1 MNEKKKEV
9 TLCGC
14 TIRPITVGKEDIYA
28 AGGYIHRTSRGVVD
42 HEQTEDMVHS
52 ETSAAHYHLSMTPS
66 PLAAASPVPV
76 TLATC
81 A

>member
-9 TLCGC
+9 KLCGC
-14 TIRPITVGKEDIYA
+14 LIRPVAVGRTAIYA
-28 AGGYIHRTSRGVVD
+28 AGGHIHRTSRVVAV
-42 HEQTEDMVHS
+42 HEQTEDMVHF

-66 PLAAASPVPV
+66 PLAAANPVPV
-76 TLATC
+76 TLADC